1 VSEDRRVQAVI
12 SQDLLDRV
20 LAIAGTQTILVGG
33 QALAFWASY
42 YRIDEPVA
50 AISKDADFL
59 GSRNDVD
66 RFATGLN
73 GVVRLPDRR
82 MKTALLGRV
91 EVAISDMEYVHIDV
105 LLEVF
110 GDISQKA
117 IRERSYA
124 ATIGTKTFKVMHP
137 LDALQGRLENVY
149 GIKEKQDEHG
159 VEQLKLAI
167 QVVRAFVLAE
177 ASSDRT
183 GANRSL
189 ILKHLNR
196 IERMMLSDAGRK
208 IAKRFGV
215 HVADAMEFPGLAT
228 HSDFRTKKLPQ
239 IVACMSPARIEE
251 LRKAAVLP
259 AQPATSRPTKRPS
272 HRRP

>member
-1 VSEDRRVQAVI
+1 MTEGQRVQTFI

-82 MKTALLGRV
+82 MKSALLGRV
-91 EVAISDMEYVHIDV
+91 EVPISDMEYVHIDV

-137 LDALQGRLENVY
+137 LDMLQGRLENVY

-159 VEQLKLAI
+159 IEQLKLAI

-183 GANRSL
+183 AAKRSV

-215 HVADAMEFPGLAT
+215 HVADAMEFPGFAS
-228 HSDFRTKKLPQ
+228 HSDFMAKKLPQ
-239 IVACMSPARIEE
+239 IVASMSPARIQE
-251 LRKAAVLP
+251 LRKAAALP
-259 AQPATSRPTKRPS
+259 VEPATSGPKKRPS

>member
-1 VSEDRRVQAVI
+1 MSEDQRVQAVI

-42 YRIDEPVA
+42 YRIDEPIA

-66 RFATGLN
+66 RFAAGLN

-82 MKTALLGRV
+82 LKTAPIGRV

-124 ATIGTKTFKVMHP
+124 ATIGTQTFKVMHP
-137 LDALQGRLENVY
+137 LDVLQGRLENVY

-159 VEQLKLAI
+159 IEQLRLAI

-183 GANRSL
+183 GANRSV

-208 IAKRFGV
+208 IAKRFSV
-215 HVADAMEFPGLAT
+215 HVADAMEFPGLT
-228 HSDFRTKKLPQ
+228 SHSGFMAKKLPQ

-251 LRKAAVLP
+251 LRKAALLA

-272 HRRP
+272 RRQP

>member
-137 LDALQGRLENVY
+137 LDVLQGRLENVY

-159 VEQLKLAI
+159 VEQLRLAI
-167 QVVRAFVLAE
+167 QVVRAAPARPWGFG
-177 ASSDRT
+177 D
-183 GANRSL
+183 
-189 ILKHLNR
+189 LKHLGLLR
-196 IERMMLSDAGRK
+196 RSMGPQRQRERLRTEPRCGALSRDW
-208 IAKRFGV
+208 V
-215 HVADAMEFPGLAT
+215 C
-228 HSDFRTKKLPQ
+228 S
-239 IVACMSPARIEE
+239 
-251 LRKAAVLP
+251 
-259 AQPATSRPTKRPS
+259 
-272 HRRP
+272 